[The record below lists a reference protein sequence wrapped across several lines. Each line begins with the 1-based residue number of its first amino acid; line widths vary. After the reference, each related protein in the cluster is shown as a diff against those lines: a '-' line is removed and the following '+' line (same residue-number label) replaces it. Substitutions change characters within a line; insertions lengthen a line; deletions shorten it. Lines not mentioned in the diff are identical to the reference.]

1 MLPID
6 CWLISL
12 NDIKCIYTASFMYK
26 NYKRN
31 LNYSDFLFVDG
42 FHDGI

>member
-1 MLPID
+1 MLFID

-12 NDIKCIYTASFMYK
+12 NDIKCIYIVFFMYK

-31 LNYSDFLFVDG
+31 LNYLDFLFVDG
-42 FHDGI
+42 FYDGI